1 MAAARVRRAAT
12 IGLRK
17 TGRVPHT
24 RRVSE
29 RIAFVLSGG
38 GSLGAIQ
45 VGMLRALYERGLVPD
60 LIVGTSAGALNG
72 TFIAARP
79 KTMSTIDELLA
90 LWQTF
95 EREDFFP
102 LSVSRAVL
110 GLTGRR
116 LGLVDPENLRTLI
129 EEHAT
134 ITRIQD
140 ASTEL
145 HVVATD
151 LLSGSE
157 QLLSSGD
164 VVSAVLA
171 SAAIPGVYP
180 PVRRGNKVLI
190 DGGVSNNT
198 PISHAVRLGATQVF
212 VLATGTVCRLRRAPR
227 SALAV
232 MMHAFSLI
240 VMQRLRA
247 DIEHYDAAAELVV
260 LPAPCE
266 ADVLPVDFR
275 RTTRLHDDAY
285 AEAKTFLTGRG
296 A

>member
-1 MAAARVRRAAT
+1 M
-12 IGLRK
+12 
-17 TGRVPHT
+17 
-24 RRVSE
+24 SE

-45 VGMLRALYERGLVPD
+45 VGMLRALYERGIVPD

-72 TFIAARP
+72 TFLAARP
-79 KTMSTIDELLA
+79 KTLSAIDELLA

-116 LGLVDPENLRTLI
+116 MGLVDPKNLRTLI
-129 EEHAT
+129 EDHAK
-134 ITRIQD
+134 IRRIED

-145 HVVATD
+145 HMVATD
-151 LLSGSE
+151 LLSGNE

-164 VVSAVLA
+164 VISAVLA
-171 SAAIPGVYP
+171 SAAIPGIYP
-180 PVRRGNKVLI
+180 PVRRGNRVLV

-198 PISHAVRLGATQVF
+198 PISHAVRLGATQIF
-212 VLATGTVCRLRRAPR
+212 VLPTGIACPLRRAPR
-227 SALAV
+227 SSLAV

-247 DIEHYDAAAELVV
+247 DIEHYDDAAELVV
-260 LPAPCE
+260 MPAPCE

-275 RTTRLHDDAY
+275 RTTRLHDDANV
-285 AEAKTFLTGRG
+285 EAKTFLSQRG
-296 A
+296 T

>member
-1 MAAARVRRAAT
+1 MRAWLTLGA
-12 IGLRK
+12 
-17 TGRVPHT
+17 
-24 RRVSE
+24 VSE

-45 VGMLRALYERGLVPD
+45 VGMLRALYERGIVPD

-79 KTMSTIDELLA
+79 QTMSAIDELLA

-116 LGLVDPENLRTLI
+116 MGLVDPKNLRTLI
-129 EEHAT
+129 EDHAK
-134 ITRIQD
+134 IRRIQD

-145 HVVATD
+145 HMVATD
-151 LLSGSE
+151 LLSGNE

-164 VVSAVLA
+164 VISAVLA
-171 SAAIPGVYP
+171 SAAIPGIYP
-180 PVRRGNKVLI
+180 PVRRDNKVLV

-198 PISHAVRLGATQVF
+198 PISHAVRLGATLIF
-212 VLATGTVCRLRRAPR
+212 VLPTGIACPLRRAPR
-227 SALAV
+227 SSLAV

-247 DIEHYDAAAELVV
+247 DIEHYDDAAELVV
-260 LPAPCE
+260 MPAPCE

-285 AEAKTFLTGRG
+285 VEAKTFLSQRG

>member
-1 MAAARVRRAAT
+1 MGTWLTLGPVA
-12 IGLRK
+12 
-17 TGRVPHT
+17 
-24 RRVSE
+24 E

-45 VGMLRALYERGLVPD
+45 VGMLRALYERGIVPD

-79 KTMSTIDELLA
+79 KTMSAIDELLA

-116 LGLVDPENLRTLI
+116 MGLVDPKNLRTLI
-129 EEHAT
+129 EDHAK
-134 ITRIQD
+134 IRRIED

-145 HVVATD
+145 HMVATD
-151 LLSGSE
+151 LLSGNE

-164 VVSAVLA
+164 VISAVLA
-171 SAAIPGVYP
+171 SAAIPGIYP
-180 PVRRGNKVLI
+180 PVRRDNKVLV

-198 PISHAVRLGATQVF
+198 PISHAVRLGATQIF
-212 VLATGTVCRLRRAPR
+212 VLPTGIACPLRRAPR
-227 SALAV
+227 SSLAV

-247 DIEHYDAAAELVV
+247 DIEHYDDAAELVV
-260 LPAPCE
+260 MPAPCE

-285 AEAKTFLTGRG
+285 VEAKEFLSDRSS
-296 A
+296 

>member
-1 MAAARVRRAAT
+1 M
-12 IGLRK
+12 
-17 TGRVPHT
+17 
-24 RRVSE
+24 SE

-45 VGMLRALYERGLVPD
+45 VGMLRALYERGIVPD
-60 LIVGTSAGALNG
+60 VIVGTSAGALNG

-79 KTMSTIDELLA
+79 QTIDSIDELLA
-90 LWQTF
+90 LWQTL

-116 LGLVDPENLRTLI
+116 RGLVDPQNLRTLI
-129 EEHAT
+129 EDHAT
-134 ITRIQD
+134 ITRIED

-145 HVVATD
+145 HMVATD

-171 SAAIPGVYP
+171 SAAIPGIYP
-180 PVRRGNKVLI
+180 PVRRDNKVLV

-198 PISHAVRLGATQVF
+198 PISQATRLGATQIF
-212 VLATGTVCRLRRAPR
+212 VLPTGTACPLRRAPR
-227 SALAV
+227 SPLAV
-232 MMHAFSLI
+232 LMHAFSLL
-240 VMQRLRA
+240 VMQRLLA
-247 DIEHYDAAAELVV
+247 ELEHYDEVAELVV

-285 AEAKTFLTGRG
+285 AEAQTFLSERG
-296 A
+296 S